1 MDEDRWIEREEV
13 IPYTVKNSIMQSIVS
28 FLRSLNLRSDVNTV
42 TSFKSV
48 VEEVSGSGNG
58 FPFTGD
64 ATIDGTLN
72 IDFTD
77 TLNFISSDDLSIG
90 FGAIYLTALNDW
102 AEINI
107 DGDTLG
113 QLINTPNDTLIL
125 NGVNDVTA
133 SLVGLGLSFPV
144 RAGGTL
150 LNINDGDYAGS
161 VLRIAAAET
170 DQTSIGGSLGRSLS
184 FQGDFIDSLGERN
197 SMGNELG
204 ISVGNYPYWNIASKT
219 NNSGEKVEIQTNTF
233 ETGFVIQNDLSDNE
247 ASLLDIR
254 DNSDDTI
261 FEVRNDGLFVGPNIP
276 TADPLVLGQIWSDNG
291 VLTISA
297 GTP

>member
-1 MDEDRWIEREEV
+1 MS
-13 IPYTVKNSIMQSIVS
+13 VKISELQSSSTLDGTEQIALVQDGTTKKVS
-28 FLRSLNLRSDVNTV
+28 VSNL
-42 TSFKSV
+42 
-48 VEEVSGSGNG
+48 G
-58 FPFTGD
+58 FPFTGT
-64 ATIDGTLN
+64 ASIDGALN

-77 TLNFISSDDLSIG
+77 TLDFISSDDLSIG
-90 FGAIYLTALNDW
+90 FGAIYLNAINDW
-102 AEINI
+102 VELNLE
-107 DGDTLG
+107 GDTLV
-113 QLINTPNDTLIL
+113 QRINTPNDTLII

-144 RAGGTL
+144 RASGTL

-161 VLRIAAAET
+161 VLRIAAVET
-170 DQTSIGGSLGRSLS
+170 DQTGIGGSLGRSLS
-184 FQGDFIDSLGERN
+184 FQGNFIDSLGERN
-197 SMGNELG
+197 QFSTELG
-204 ISVGNYPYWNIASKT
+204 IASSDPYWNIALKI
-219 NNSGEKVEIQTNTF
+219 NDSGEEVAIQTNTF

-276 TADPLVLGQIWSDNG
+276 TADPLVLRQIWLDG
-291 VLTISA
+291 DTLKVSA